1 MQDLQ
6 HDPAGPE
13 LDWTQLRPVLDA
25 AMQELG
31 ESDRLAVLLRHFEQ
45 RPLAQV
51 GVSLGVSE
59 NAARMRVDRALDRLR
74 GLLAKRGVTSTASA
88 LALALA
94 GQAITAAPAPLIP
107 TITAAVMAAAPSAV
121 SSIGLL
127 SIMVS
132 TKLKTAGAVLL
143 IAAAGT
149 TLVQQ
154 QLLARR
160 LRGENLELHERNEH
174 LAKEVQL
181 TRQIATQNAEALA
194 RASTPNPELLQLRGE
209 VGRLRQ
215 QLAAAQ
221 RISPRPATAPAAA
234 SPVEAEEDP
243 QKEATKQ
250 FGIRR
255 MNEARLLVLGH
266 FLFAGD
272 NDGRS
277 PDSLEAAVA
286 RVKSEGVSK
295 EQTDIL
301 QNLRTEEFEV
311 VYKGSFNEVGNPASA
326 IVLRERAAWQAY
338 NGRWA
343 RTYGFADGHTEIHS
357 TDDGDYSAWEA
368 QHQVQPRAA
377 K

>member
-1 MQDLQ
+1 
-6 HDPAGPE
+6 
-13 LDWTQLRPVLDA
+13 
-25 AMQELG
+25 
-31 ESDRLAVLLRHFEQ
+31 
-45 RPLAQV
+45 
-51 GVSLGVSE
+51 
-59 NAARMRVDRALDRLR
+59 
-74 GLLAKRGVTSTASA
+74 
-88 LALALA
+88 
-94 GQAITAAPAPLIP
+94 
-107 TITAAVMAAAPSAV
+107 
-121 SSIGLL
+121 
-127 SIMVS
+127 
-132 TKLKTAGAVLL
+132 L

-154 QLLARR
+154 QLSARR

-174 LAKEVQL
+174 LASEVQL

-221 RISPRPATAPAAA
+221 RISPRPATAPAAG
-234 SPVEAEEDP
+234 SPAEPEEDP

-255 MNEARLLVLGH
+255 MNEAKLLVLGH

-286 RVKSEGVSK
+286 RVKSEGGSK

-301 QNLRTEEFEV
+301 QNLRTEEYEV
-311 VYKGSFNEVGNPASA
+311 VYKGPFNEVGNPASA
-326 IVLRERAAWQAY
+326 IVVRERAAWQAY

-357 TDDGDYSAWEA
+357 TDDGDSSAWEA
-368 QHQVQPRAA
+368 QRQVQPRAA